1 METQKLGTFSTFST
15 PSSSP
20 SLYSTFQVQYID
32 NPTHRYVL
40 QRYRESH
47 DFYHLINLMPV
58 STLGETIIKYFE
70 ASHFGLP
77 VAYLSSIGGPFGLN
91 RSELMKLFT
100 AGLIPWALEN
110 GRNAKP
116 LIGIEWEKCWEL
128 DFQQMRN
135 EIGLQDYE
143 VKVDYSKGERKGRRR
158 KSPWPSK
165 VV

>member
-1 METQKLGTFSTFST
+1 
-15 PSSSP
+15 
-20 SLYSTFQVQYID
+20 
-32 NPTHRYVL
+32 
-40 QRYRESH
+40 
-47 DFYHLINLMPV
+47 MPV

-135 EIGLQDYE
+135 EIGLQDSE
-143 VKVDYSKGERKGRRR
+143 AKVDYSKGERKGRRR